1 MKKHLKFFVIL
12 IAFLCATN
20 VLFAQ
25 GKNKFGHIN
34 SADLLKVMPGR
45 DSVQKVIDAYLLTLQ
60 TQLKNMQTEL
70 ETKYNDYL
78 TNEKT
83 YSDLIKQ
90 TKQKEL
96 QDLNDR
102 IQTFQN
108 TAQEDWQN
116 KETELLT
123 PIINKAKKAIEDVA
137 KENGYTYVFDS
148 SIGVLLYFEPSD
160 DIMPL
165 VKKKL
170 GIK

>member
-1 MKKHLKFFVIL
+1 MKKSFKIL
-12 IAFLCATN
+12 AIIIAILCATN
-20 VLFAQ
+20 VSFAQ

-45 DSVQKVIDAYLLTLQ
+45 DSVQKVVDAYLLTLQ
-60 TQLKNMQTEL
+60 TQLTNMQKEL
-70 ETKYNDYL
+70 ETKYNDY
-78 TNEKT
+78 TANEKT
-83 YSDLIKQ
+83 YSDIIK
-90 TKQKEL
+90 TNKQKEL

-102 IQTFQN
+102 IQAFQN
-108 TAQEDWQN
+108 AAQEDWQN

-137 KENGYTYVFDS
+137 KENGYTYIFDTS
-148 SIGVLLYFEPSD
+148 VGVLLYFEPSD
-160 DIMPL
+160 DVMPL